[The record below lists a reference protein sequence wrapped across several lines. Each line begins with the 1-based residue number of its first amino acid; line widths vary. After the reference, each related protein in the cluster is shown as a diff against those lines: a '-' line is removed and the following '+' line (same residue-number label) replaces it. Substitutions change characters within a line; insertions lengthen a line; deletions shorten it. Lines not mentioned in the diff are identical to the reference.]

1 MSEHITIAGAGLAGS
16 LLSIYL
22 AKRGHTVTVFERRPD
37 MRQQRLDAGR
47 SINLALA
54 NRGLRAL
61 EAVGLADAVRD
72 QLIPMQGRMLHEPG
86 MEPVLQPYG
95 KDEHEVIYSVS
106 RPGLNALLLNEA
118 EKHGVNVRFNQTLVE
133 LNADQG
139 LMKLTDRESGRDY
152 EHTASPLIATDGSGS
167 LSRRTLGFMPGSS
180 SSEEYLEHGYKELTI
195 PAGKSGE
202 FLIEKNALHVWPR
215 SGYMLIALPNLD
227 GSFTVTLFMPRE
239 GKTSFE
245 SLNSEGAVNAFFSEV
260 FPDVMDVMPQLGKEF
275 FTNPTGRLVT
285 VRCNPWHHK
294 NKVLLLGDAA
304 HAIVPFHGQGM
315 NCAFE
320 DCYIFDKILG
330 EGNAESPDWRAVFAL
345 FEARR
350 RHNANAIADLALD
363 NYIVM
368 RSSVRD
374 PRFHLKK
381 TLSFELERRFPTT
394 FIPRYSMVMFHHV
407 PYAAALQ
414 RGVIQERLLEQLI
427 GSHDSLDHIDYK
439 AAEKLLATELGEV
452 PPGD

>member
-1 MSEHITIAGAGLAGS
+1 MTESITIAGAGLAGS

-22 AKRGHTVTVFERRPD
+22 AKRGYRVTVFERRPD
-37 MRQQRLDAGR
+37 MRRQHLDAGR

-61 EAVGLADAVRD
+61 EAVGLADRVAPL
-72 QLIPMQGRMLHEPG
+72 LIPMKGRMLHEPDAQ
-86 MEPVLQPYG
+86 PVLQPYG

-106 RPGLNALLLNEA
+106 RPGLNALLLDAA
-118 EKHGVNVRFNQTLVE
+118 EQLGVDIRFNQTLTQLNPSTGE
-133 LNADQG
+133 LSLRDG
-139 LMKLTDRESGRDY
+139 DRDY
-152 EHTASPLIATDGSGS
+152 THDACPLIATDGSGS
-167 LSRRTLGFMPGSS
+167 LARRTLGFMPGSTS
-180 SSEEYLEHGYKELTI
+180 TEEFLEHGYKELTI
-195 PAGKSGE
+195 PAGTDGQ
-202 FLIEKNALHVWPR
+202 FLIEKNALHIWPR

-239 GKTSFE
+239 GKTSFA
-245 SLNSEGAVNAFFSEV
+245 SLNSPDAVNAFFELQ
-260 FPDVMDVMPQLGKEF
+260 FPDALALMPELAAEYF
-275 FTNPTGRLVT
+275 ENPTGKLVT
-285 VRCNPWHHK
+285 VRCNPWHHED
-294 NKVLLLGDAA
+294 KVVLLGDAA

-320 DCYIFDKILG
+320 DCYIFDQILG
-330 EGNAESPDWRAVFAL
+330 DGRPDAPDWRAVFAL

-350 RHNANAIADLALD
+350 RPNANAIADLALD

-381 TLSFELERRFPTT
+381 ELSWELERRFPTL

-407 PYAAALQ
+407 PYSAALE
-414 RGVIQERLLEQLI
+414 RGHIQERLLDELI
-427 GSHDSLDHIDYK
+427 GDHESLAHIDF
-439 AAEKLLATELGEV
+439 AIAQQRLQSELGEV
-452 PPGD
+452 PHGE